1 MQKQQRIQARRDAK
15 QARINA
21 RNRGP
26 QFIGGGGAP
35 GGMLPQDDP
44 NWGTSMPHMSI
55 APQPIPQ
62 PGSPMQPQPALAPTQ
77 GGGQTAG
84 GVGIDPSVIVSAI
97 EQLSGTVQTEIQAL
111 ATAMTTQ
118 QGQQGQVD
126 LGPIT
131 QLNNA
136 LAGLT
141 QYTGFT
147 EFSNAVT
154 MLSGIGPFQVEVPG
168 GVDVNL
174 GAFESALTGKLTSI
188 VTNAVRQ
195 ALADQPSKP
204 APDNNSADGKT
215 NNPLG

>member
-1 MQKQQRIQARRDAK
+1 
-15 QARINA
+15 
-21 RNRGP
+21 
-26 QFIGGGGAP
+26 
-35 GGMLPQDDP
+35 
-44 NWGTSMPHMSI
+44 
-55 APQPIPQ
+55 
-62 PGSPMQPQPALAPTQ
+62 
-77 GGGQTAG
+77 
-84 GVGIDPSVIVSAI
+84 
-97 EQLSGTVQTEIQAL
+97 
-111 ATAMTTQ
+111 MTTQ

-126 LGPIT
+126 LSPIAE
-131 QLNNA
+131 LNNA

-174 GAFESALTGKLTSI
+174 GSFESALTSKLTSI

-195 ALADQPSKP
+195 ALGDQPKTP